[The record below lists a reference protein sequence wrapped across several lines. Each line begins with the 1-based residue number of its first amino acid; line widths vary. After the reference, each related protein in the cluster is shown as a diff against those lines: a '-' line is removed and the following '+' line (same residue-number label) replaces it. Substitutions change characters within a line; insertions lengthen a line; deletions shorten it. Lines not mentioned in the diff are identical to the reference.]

1 MSSFTAGI
9 SSTGD
14 VIAPLHLYW
23 PLSEACSG
31 SKLMKE
37 VLSCDII
44 LLLDRVQ
51 TIVGFCVKPSAIS
64 TEQFS

>member
-14 VIAPLHLYW
+14 VIDPLHLYW

-31 SKLMKE
+31 SKVMKDSE
-37 VLSCDII
+37 VLSCDI
-44 LLLDRVQ
+44 LLGRFQ
-51 TIVGFCVKPSAIS
+51 TTVGFCIKPSVTS

>member
-14 VIAPLHLYW
+14 VIDPLHLYW

-31 SKLMKE
+31 SKVMKE
-37 VLSCDII
+37 VLSCDIV
-44 LLLDRVQ
+44 LLGRVQ
-51 TIVGFCVKPSAIS
+51 MTVGFCMKPSATS